1 MTKPPETDNKQR
13 RKLNILA
20 IFIAAIAL
28 VGACLGSVYVWEKMG
43 QVALGLHG
51 WLALIAGGSRD
62 DYFRMRAHGAQLL
75 FQPFR
80 P

>member
-28 VGACLGSVYVWEKMG
+28 VGACLGSVYVWEKWDRWRWVCM
-43 QVALGLHG
+43 AG
-51 WLALIAGGSRD
+51 W
-62 DYFRMRAHGAQLL
+62 
-75 FQPFR
+75 P
-80 P
+80 